1 MGINEC
7 VGEARTSHLISHT
20 LFSRLSDIVLV
31 SGFPP
36 AYSHNTR
43 PNTAERILSHSE
55 QRELK

>member
-7 VGEARTSHLISHT
+7 VGEARTSHPT
-20 LFSRLSDIVLV
+20 FFSRLSDIVLV

-36 AYSHNTR
+36 AYSHATR